1 MITVIILILV
11 AVVLVALYAIFE
23 KLKNQRFVD
32 SGAIKCEI
40 IPQSGKERVVFGK
53 LGQNTPAGQAVM
65 VGQRDVK
72 LKIPGKADED
82 CPVYFANKYSIFDSS
97 YPGGKGIWSRITSVN
112 IPKVTYFAGDPIPAI
127 FRQDETGRTRA
138 QIVVSEVLGHMRDER
153 ASFIMMTQS
162 RERNAWLEAAKR
174 QINPNYVLMGFA
186 AILVTNIVAIYF
198 ALQAK
203 DAMDKV
209 SLGIDHIEKLLG
221 A

>member
-11 AVVLVALYAIFE
+11 GGLLVALYAIFE

-32 SGAIKCEI
+32 SGAVKCEI
-40 IPQSGKERVVFGK
+40 IPQSGKKRTIYGK

-65 VGQRDVK
+65 AGQRDIK

-82 CPVYFANKYSIFDSS
+82 CPIYFANKYSLFDAS
-97 YPGGKGIWSRITSVN
+97 YPGGKGLWARITSVT
-112 IPKVTYFAGDPIPAI
+112 IPEVTYFAGDPVPAI
-127 FRQDETGRTRA
+127 FRPDEEGKLRS
-138 QIVVSEVLGHMRDER
+138 QIIVSEVLGHMRDER
-153 ASFIMMTQS
+153 ASHIMMTQS
-162 RERNAWLEAAKR
+162 KERNAWLEAAKR

-186 AILVTNIVAIYF
+186 SILITNIVAIYF

-203 DAMDKV
+203 DSVDKA
-209 SLGIDHIEKLLG
+209 LTGIEHIEKLLG